1 VVWDVTAFIE
11 VRDVNQRFDHAGL
24 PRDVLTDI
32 SMSVE
37 EGSFTA
43 IIGPSGCGKTTLLN
57 ILAGLDQPVSGHV
70 SIDGKPPKAGRD
82 DIGFGPVRD
91 CLLPW
96 RRALDNAALALEVKK
111 VPRKIRY
118 ERAQAALATM
128 GLAGFE
134 DMYPAQLSQGMR
146 QRVALARLWAG
157 DPRVLLLDEPFS
169 ALDAQTRIM
178 VQDAFL
184 EVWERHRV
192 TVVLVTHDLAEA
204 ITLADRVVVLTRSPG
219 RVRATYPI
227 SIPRPRHANEI
238 RRLPEFHQT
247 YDAIWQDLRDEV
259 QELERAELEATLK

>member
-1 VVWDVTAFIE
+1 MTDFIE
-11 VRDVNQRFDHAGL
+11 AVDVNQVFEINGE
-24 PRDVLTDI
+24 PTPVLTDV
-32 SMSVE
+32 SMGVH
-37 EGSFTA
+37 EGGFTA

-57 ILAGLDQPVSGHV
+57 ILAGLDHATGGHV
-70 SIDGKPPKAGRD
+70 AIDGHAPKAGRED
-82 DIGFGPVRD
+82 VGFGPVRD

-96 RRALDNAALALEVKK
+96 RTALDNAVLALELKK
-111 VPRKIRY
+111 MPKPARY
-118 ERAQAALATM
+118 ERARQALATM

-134 DMYPAQLSQGMR
+134 NMYPAQLSQGMR

-169 ALDAQTRIM
+169 ALDAQTRIL

-204 ITLADRVVVLTRSPG
+204 ITLADRVIVLTRRPG
-219 RVRATYPI
+219 RVRATYDI
-227 SIPRPRHANEI
+227 TIPRPRRADEI
-238 RRLPEFHQT
+238 RRLPEFHQL

-259 QELERAELEATLK
+259 QELQRSELEVIR